1 MRTARLIRGCAFVL
15 TVLATGAQA
24 QPAPAA
30 GDQLQTA
37 AVVHQPPAPPTQPAP
52 ATAPDSLVLYFDTG
66 SAAIRP
72 QDRGLLDKAS
82 RTYRDGHPI
91 VMIVTG
97 GADSVG
103 SPAANLALSG
113 QRAQVVL
120 HELVARGIPVER
132 FQVLAKGETD
142 QPVAAAQGVAEPTD
156 RRVEIHWR

>member
-1 MRTARLIRGCAFVL
+1 MRPTPLIRASAAL
-15 TVLATGAQA
+15 LAILAVRAQA

-30 GDQLQTA
+30 LPQVQTA
-37 AVVHQPPAPPTQPAP
+37 AVVHEPPAPASQPVP

-66 SAAIRP
+66 STAIRP

-91 VMIVTG
+91 VMIVIG
-97 GADSVG
+97 GTDSVG
-103 SPAANLALSG
+103 SPAVNLALSD

-120 HELVARGIPVER
+120 RELVARGIPVDR

-142 QPVAAAQGVAEPTD
+142 QPVAAAPGVAEPND